1 MRDPKIIQGQMA
13 ELKKQRGCN
22 YCNGSQGGLTHRDIK
37 MANKA
42 VFLREIEMD
51 SQQGRYLYT

>member
-1 MRDPKIIQGQMA
+1 MA
-13 ELKKQRGCN
+13 ELKKQSGCN
-22 YCNGSQGGLTHRDIK
+22 YCNGSQRGLTHRDIK

-42 VFLREIEMD
+42 VFLKEIEMD